1 MKSYLLMLMN
11 DEPGAGGG
19 GVAEG
24 DQGAANGGGS
34 ALSSGGEQQLAI
46 HERIPEK
53 FRVFEG
59 EGEAAK
65 FNLEASTSKLAD
77 SYSSMEKRLGEGHTA
92 PDSPD
97 GYEIDGKAIAEDFD
111 VEAFM
116 GDELNK
122 SFLAKAHAHGMSNKQ
137 VQMVM
142 EHAMKEMIPNLT
154 AGNKELDSESCTKSL
169 QSEIWKDGAEFKE
182 NMGAANR
189 LFRSLPDGLR
199 EQVDAK
205 LGNDPLFI
213 QVAAMFG
220 KEMAEDTPANG
231 AQGGDSQANIEEL
244 MLSEAYKD
252 NKHPQHEAVSK
263 KVRAHFERA
272 AA

>member
-19 GVAEG
+19 GAAEG

-111 VEAFM
+111 VETFM

-189 LFRSLPDGLR
+189 LFRSLPDELR

-220 KEMAEDTPANG
+220 KEMAEDTPPNAPSGNN
-231 AQGGDSQANIEEL
+231 QANIEEL
-244 MLSEAYKD
+244 MLSDAYKD

-263 KVRAHFERA
+263 KVRAHFERSA
-272 AA
+272 A